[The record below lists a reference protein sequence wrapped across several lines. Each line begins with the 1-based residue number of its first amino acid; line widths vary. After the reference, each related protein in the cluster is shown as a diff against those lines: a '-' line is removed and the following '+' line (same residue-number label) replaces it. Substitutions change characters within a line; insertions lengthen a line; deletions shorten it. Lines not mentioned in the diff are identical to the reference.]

1 MQVLVSQRVCWQ
13 MDLIPIKVVPQGH
26 ICPFKVHRMEVVE
39 PLGVEVVQV
48 GEERRL
54 DSSLVEE
61 AGHLA
66 EEVEHLV
73 DVVLQ
78 EY

>member
-1 MQVLVSQRVCWQ
+1 
-13 MDLIPIKVVPQGH
+13 
-26 ICPFKVHRMEVVE
+26 MEVVE

>member
-1 MQVLVSQRVCWQ
+1 
-13 MDLIPIKVVPQGH
+13 
-26 ICPFKVHRMEVVE
+26 
-39 PLGVEVVQV
+39 
-48 GEERRL
+48 
-54 DSSLVEE
+54 LVEE

-78 EY
+78 EYWIAEVVVKVHQVYQEWYRNYLVYLLMG